1 MDKRNKMCIKLDNG
15 IIAWITDEGEEL
27 CLRSPTQKAAHPL
40 VVVPWAINIG
50 DWDMGKLLKFLQKC
64 GGMSSFAVD
73 TAFRYDEKFNNG
85 IEDALSKVEKNKVF
99 DTGCTSYVQLANQL
113 LAEEAFGSIMTIV
126 DNSVDCT
133 IMAELLQEEDC
144 VYRDG
149 MKLPGGYFQSDI
161 DGHIVGYIDE

>member
-1 MDKRNKMCIKLDNG
+1 MDKRNKMRIKLDND
-15 IIAWITDEGEEL
+15 IVAHITTEGEEL
-27 CLRSPTQKAAHPL
+27 CLRTPTQKGVSPFPW
-40 VVVPWAINIG
+40 VVNIG

-73 TAFRYDEKFNNG
+73 TAFRYDVKFNNG